1 MEIKTTSKDNATTLS
16 LNGRIDTA
24 TAPELEQAINKVI
37 DGGQRKVLLD
47 FAGVTYISSGGL
59 RVLLATAKKLKNPG
73 DKFGICALS
82 PRGPE
87 DPQAC
92 RIHPR
97 SFLSTHLAGEA
108 LPLVT
113 TSWFLEWQPLPV
125 SGRGNN
131 FSAYPG
137 RSTPYRPT
145 HTSSRRRCHHPD
157 RSWRPC
163 RTGRTAHAGGDGV
176 PPQRSARFSSF

>member
-82 PRGPE
+82 PE
-87 DPQAC
+87 VLK
-92 RIHPR
+92 I
-97 SFLSTHLAGEA
+97 LKLAGFTSIFSIYPSEGEA
-108 LPLVT
+108 L
-113 TSWFLEWQPLPV
+113 
-125 SGRGNN
+125 
-131 FSAYPG
+131 
-137 RSTPYRPT
+137 
-145 HTSSRRRCHHPD
+145 
-157 RSWRPC
+157 
-163 RTGRTAHAGGDGV
+163 AGW
-176 PPQRSARFSSF
+176 